1 MNLDERIKQLRTE
14 VILMARKSQAIFAR
28 AVDCL
33 NARDEQ
39 IVAEVRSLDSEID
52 DLEVRLDRAC
62 VELLALQEPYA
73 FDFRFVFS
81 VIKMIK
87 DFERV
92 GDESKTIA
100 KWAPKL
106 PEPPDENMRDL
117 AGRAGEALA
126 TAVSALV
133 EEDRSL
139 AEKVME
145 IEFTVDAIEDRIIES
160 ASSLAEAFIAKA
172 LERVGDLATNVAEDV
187 IFTVSAKDVR
197 HGQFDAPES

>member
-1 MNLDERIKQLRTE
+1 MNLDERINQLRTE
-14 VILMARKSQAIFAR
+14 VILMARKSQAIFSKS
-28 AVDCL
+28 VECL
-33 NARDEQ
+33 KARDENL
-39 IVAEVRSLDSEID
+39 VAEVRSLDSEID
-52 DLEVRLDRAC
+52 DLEIRLDRAC

-106 PEPPDENMRDL
+106 PAPPDENMRDL
-117 AGRAGEALA
+117 ASRAGEALA
-126 TAVSALV
+126 TAVQALV
-133 EEDRSL
+133 DEDRSL
-139 AEKVME
+139 AEKVMQ
-145 IEFTVDAIEDRIIES
+145 IEFTVDEIEDRIIES

-187 IFTVSAKDVR
+187 IFTVSAKDIR
-197 HGQFDAPES
+197 HGQFDA

>member
-1 MNLDERIKQLRTE
+1 VNLDERINQLRTE
-14 VILMARKSQAIFAR
+14 VILMARKSQAIFSKS
-28 AVDCL
+28 VECL
-33 NARDEQ
+33 KARDENL
-39 IVAEVRSLDSEID
+39 VAEVRSLDSEID
-52 DLEVRLDRAC
+52 DLEIRLDRAC

-106 PEPPDENMRDL
+106 PAPPDENMRDL
-117 AGRAGEALA
+117 ASRAGEALA
-126 TAVSALV
+126 TAVQALV
-133 EEDRSL
+133 DEDRSL
-139 AEKVME
+139 AEKVMQ
-145 IEFTVDAIEDRIIES
+145 IEFTVDEIEDRIIES

-187 IFTVSAKDVR
+187 IFTVSAKDIR
-197 HGQFDAPES
+197 HGQFDA